1 MNIIGLPIGLYGY
14 LFPGNINIMMID
26 LYRNKKFNLLVIGL
40 IAMAVFET
48 IYCIGTLQFLETIKT
63 NVALFKAIEIISFLM
78 TLAMGMWMLF
88 EKKKDPNKVNKSN
101 TMRGFISIVFHPQ
114 QIPFWVIIAVLIN
127 PLLNNEEAYSLTL
140 FAFSNAIGALLAM
153 LIYITIG
160 SRMISFFNINSNS
173 INKAIALVYI
183 GMSVFIGLKLLY

>member
-63 NVALFKAIEIISFLM
+63 NVALFRAIQIISFLM

-101 TMRGFISIVFHPQ
+101 IMRGFISIVFHPQ

-127 PLLNNEEAYSLTL
+127 PLLNNDEAYSLTL

-183 GMSVFIGLKLLY
+183 GMSVFIGLKLIY

>member
-160 SRMISFFNINSNS
+160 SRMISFFNINSNN